1 MKKPQIIIL
10 IAAGLVATGMVTS
23 FLGASII
30 TQGVAVME
38 GEVAHLQPMEITH
51 ELDPA
56 VADTGVFVVQVRDEP
71 GSTLTAR
78 VFDPS
83 GIQIPSEPIRE
94 RSTEEQFSIHTK
106 GEYRLVLES
115 TDSQATQAVLGLAHK
130 QDRLV
135 EALDIFGQAAI
146 LSGFVGVVIAVIYAI
161 VIYAIKTRRRPS

>member
-23 FLGASII
+23 FLGASVI
-30 TQGVAVME
+30 TQGVAVTE
-38 GEVAHLQPMEITH
+38 GEVAQMQPMELTH

-56 VADTGVFVVQVRDEP
+56 VADTGVFVVQMRAEP

-83 GIQIPSEPIRE
+83 GIQIASESISE
-94 RSTEEQFSIHTK
+94 RSTEEQFSIHAK

-115 TDSQATQAVLGLAHK
+115 PDSQAIQAVLGLAHMP
-130 QDRLV
+130 DRLV
-135 EALDIFGQAAI
+135 VALNIFGQAAI
-146 LSGFVGVVIAVIYAI
+146 LSGFVGVAIA

>member
-23 FLGASII
+23 FLGASVI

-38 GEVAHLQPMEITH
+38 GEVAQMQPMELTH

-56 VADTGVFVVQVRDEP
+56 VADTGVFVVQMRAEP
-71 GSTLTAR
+71 SSTLTAR

-83 GIQIPSEPIRE
+83 GIQIASEPIRE
-94 RSTEEQFSIHTK
+94 RSTEEQFSIQAR
-106 GEYRLVLES
+106 GDYRLVLES
-115 TDSQATQAVLGLAHK
+115 TDSQATQAVLGLAHMP
-130 QDRLV
+130 DRLV
-135 EALDIFGQAAI
+135 VALNIFGQAAI
-146 LSGFVGVVIAVIYAI
+146 LSGFVGVAIA